1 MKVRTLKFEDFN
13 AFSSNFQ
20 PTGQYCGLKP
30 PTIPVTTSN
39 RAFVKFKPQLPIAPS
54 FKLRYYEVQHECG
67 GQIKLSR
74 QNFSRVVTTPN
85 YPSIPNPHIEC
96 LWTVLAPVGE
106 RIRVDF
112 IDRFDL
118 TQAKDCSKEYVEL
131 RDGSTKASPMIG
143 TYCSD
148 KPTTK
153 RSKSNVLLM
162 KFFTNTD
169 DPKNGFK
176 ANISIDVC
184 GGTIRSNSGYL
195 TSANYPGVGAYP
207 NKAQC
212 EYRIT
217 GSPAQIFNITVTDID
232 LPPLNEGK
240 CDLNRDHVVIYS
252 VIPDFNATSTEN
264 LIEITTL
271 CGNTPPGVAYLS
283 DTNDVLVKF
292 NTFEKTKD
300 LFRGFKLFY
309 NASRMPCGGSVEGE
323 TGIITSP
330 GYPTKT
336 LNKLLCEWKITVPKG
351 KRVKIEF
358 LDVRYFLISIKKLFF
373 EILTSG

>member
-1 MKVRTLKFEDFN
+1 MTVSTLEVIVRFVLSHLFFTL
-13 AFSSNFQ
+13 
-20 PTGQYCGLKP
+20 GQYCGQTA
-30 PTIPVTTSN
+30 PTIPVTASN
-39 RAFVKFKPQLPIAPS
+39 RAFVKFKPQFPIAPS
-54 FKLRYYEVQHECG
+54 FKLRYYEVQRECG

-74 QNFSRVVTTPN
+74 LNNSRVVSTPN
-85 YPSIPNPHIEC
+85 YPSIPHAHIEC

-112 IDRFDL
+112 IERFDL
-118 TQAKDCSKEYVEL
+118 TSAKDCSKEYVEI

-143 TYCSD
+143 TYCNE

-153 RSKSNVLLM
+153 RSKSNVLMM

-176 ANISIDVC
+176 VNISIDVC
-184 GGTIRSNSGYL
+184 GGTVRSNSGYL
-195 TSANYPGVGAYP
+195 TSSNYPGLGAYP
-207 NKAQC
+207 SKAQC

-217 GSPAQIFNITVTDID
+217 GSPSQIFNITVTDIG
-232 LPPLNEGK
+232 LPPQNDEKK
-240 CDLNRDHVVIYS
+240 CDLTRDHIVIYS

-264 LIEITTL
+264 LIEIATL
-271 CGNTPPGVAYLS
+271 CGSTPPAAAYLS
-283 DTNDVLVKF
+283 DTNEVLVKF
-292 NTFEKTKD
+292 NTFDKSKEMFK
-300 LFRGFKLFY
+300 GFKLFY

-351 KRVKIEF
+351 RRVKIEF
-358 LDVRYFLISIKKLFF
+358 LDVREHRLVFKIN
-373 EILTSG
+373 